1 MSGLAD
7 STTGEWGTDTLSL
20 PAALLDVLGQ
30 GPGPDRRPTE
40 VLLYARALLD
50 LSIESATFTYDPYT
64 PGREADR
71 A

>member
-1 MSGLAD
+1 MIGLAANAP
-7 STTGEWGTDTLSL
+7 GEWGTDTLSL

-30 GPGPDRRPTE
+30 GPGPERRPTE
-40 VLLYARALLD
+40 VLFYSRVLLD
-50 LSIESATFTYDPYT
+50 LSIESAIFTYDPYT